1 MQPFVGLVPW
11 PVFSS
16 FLPSATC
23 TATPFAPCSAL
34 AILHVSLSL
43 IFDNVSRVLL
53 LPNPPP
59 SHFLLENN
67 KKSHPKV
74 IYLPVLFSFFSLFF
88 WQEKSKS
95 PNKESTV
102 FAVEAFLIWRIK
114 SAWMRT
120 CCNPQSSIII
130 IVLFKRKSKKKKST
144 WLACYTLPPLP
155 SLRQCF
161 PPSSFADYKVLF
173 FSFPSSINTKKER
186 IFPSLTIAPK
196 KSNIHFQW
204 FSLFSTKNIRKRVHI
219 SLTASPPYVNS

>member
-120 CCNPQSSIII
+120 CCSPQSSIII
-130 IVLFKRKSKKKKST
+130 IVLFKRKKKKIHLVGVLYST
-144 WLACYTLPPLP
+144 AITIVKAMFSSKLFCWL
-155 SLRQCF
+155 Q
-161 PPSSFADYKVLF
+161 
-173 FSFPSSINTKKER
+173 SSI
-186 IFPSLTIAPK
+186 F
-196 KSNIHFQW
+196 F
-204 FSLFSTKNIRKRVHI
+204 FSLFHKYEKRENFSIFNHR
-219 SLTASPPYVNS
+219 PQKK